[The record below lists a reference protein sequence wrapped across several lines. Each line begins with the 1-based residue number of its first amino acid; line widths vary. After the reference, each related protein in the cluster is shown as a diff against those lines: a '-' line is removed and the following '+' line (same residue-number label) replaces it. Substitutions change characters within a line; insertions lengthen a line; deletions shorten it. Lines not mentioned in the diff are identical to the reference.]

1 MNTNTEALPQ
11 VETSALEAARVA
23 PAATIVPEH
32 FAEHTEAFGHAMMDL
47 MTTPVADVGKP
58 EIFNQRLDEVS
69 HSLDLIYQDANSSMK
84 SLNIAAEE
92 AFRRQY
98 ELGLHLM
105 QDLAVVKSPAEAIHL
120 QFNFLAAQ
128 AELFMEQSKEMQ
140 RQFTS
145 IFFAHKPAA
154 RLEGIENRGDK

>member
-1 MNTNTEALPQ
+1 MNTNSEALPL
-11 VETSALEAARVA
+11 VETA
-23 PAATIVPEH
+23 PAASFIPEKL
-32 FAEHTEAFGHAMMDL
+32 AEHTEAFGHAMMDL
-47 MTTPVADVGKP
+47 ITTPVAGVGKP
-58 EIFNQRLDEVS
+58 EVFNQRLDEVS
-69 HSLDLIYQDANSSMK
+69 HSLDLIYQNANSSMQT
-84 SLNIAAEE
+84 LNIAAEE

-105 QDLAVVKSPAEAIHL
+105 QDLAVVKSPAEAFHL

-145 IFFAHKPAA
+145 MFSAHKPGA
-154 RLEGIENRGDK
+154 RANGPENRGDK